1 MSYYLHITST
11 HMTKIITWIAF
22 ILSLLAAIG
31 VAILFIFTW
40 PDKKEAVVEN
50 VPVANE
56 TPLNVPT
63 NVVEEPE
70 EDDELTEE
78 TYENKAGYT
87 LTLPAGWT
95 ATDTEVLD
103 NPNCDEPFNIVTF
116 VDPDFEY
123 NLVLGLREKGDDVTI
138 SCRTGVGAGEFES
151 GDNVTVAGKKIE
163 TTHLV
168 FEDRVTEIFLGDE
181 KINIPV
187 PLDGFE
193 ISASFSFV
201 GEQNEGDLPD
211 LTKVPEYDDLIAI
224 LESLE
229 LPQ

>member
-1 MSYYLHITST
+1 
-11 HMTKIITWIAF
+11 MTKIITWIAF

-31 VAILFIFTW
+31 VVILFMFTW
-40 PDKKEAVVEN
+40 PDKKEAAVEN

-56 TPLNVPT
+56 TPVNIPT

-70 EDDELTEE
+70 EEEELTEE
-78 TYENKAGYT
+78 TYENKTGYT
-87 LTLPAGWT
+87 ATLPAGWT
-95 ATDTEVLD
+95 AAETEVID
-103 NPNCDEPFNIVTF
+103 DPNCDEPFNIVTF
-116 VDPDFEY
+116 ADPDFEY
-123 NLVLGLREKGDDVTI
+123 NLVLGFREKGDDVTI
-138 SCRTGVGAGEFES
+138 MCRTGVGAGEFEP
-151 GDNVTVAGKKIE
+151 GDKITVAGTKIQ

-193 ISASFSFV
+193 ISGSFSFV

-211 LTKVPEYDDLIAI
+211 LTKVPEFDDVMAI

-229 LPQ
+229 LPK

>member
-1 MSYYLHITST
+1 MAYYPHITST
-11 HMTKIITWIAF
+11 HMTKIIAWIAF

-31 VAILFIFTW
+31 VALLFIFTW
-40 PDKKEAVVEN
+40 PDKEATPVTNTVV
-50 VPVANE
+50 NE
-56 TPLNVPT
+56 TPVNVPT
-63 NVVEEPE
+63 NVVEEPKE
-70 EDDELTEE
+70 EEELTEE
-78 TYENKAGYT
+78 TYENKTGYT
-87 LTLPAGWT
+87 LVLPAGWT
-95 ATDTEVLD
+95 AADTEILD
-103 NPNCDEPFNIVTF
+103 DPNCDDPFNIVTF
-116 VDPDFEY
+116 ADPDFEY
-123 NLVLGLREKGDDVTI
+123 NLVLGLREKGDDVTVT
-138 SCRTGVGAGEFES
+138 CRTGVGAGDFES

-211 LTKVPEYDDLIAI
+211 LTKVPEYDDFIAI

-229 LPQ
+229 LPK